1 MMYGNTPKKRLH
13 EMKKEL
19 LNFKR
24 KMDRQERIAEKNGYM
39 PMQYLL
45 EWNFANTSAYEF
57 FADGKCYVVDC
68 ETRTFPEVDFKKIK
82 YIRKTFANDNSEYDT
97 LNGNLGRNGES
108 IYTIAKK
115 FNVTDF
121 VGYEERD

>member
-24 KMDRQERIAEKNGYM
+24 KVDRQERIAEKNGYM

-45 EWNFANTSAYEF
+45 ECD
-57 FADGKCYVVDC
+57 FADTNSYEVITSDGICFAIDC
-68 ETRTFPEVDFKKIK
+68 ETRVFPDIDFKKII
-82 YIRKTFANDNSEYDT
+82 YIRKDFVSTRKTFDT
-97 LNGNLGRNGES
+97 LTGFTDDS
-108 IYTIAKK
+108 IREVAKK
-115 FNVTDF
+115 YNVTEW
-121 VGYEERD
+121 VGYDRD